1 MICPRCQTPNSDEDK
16 FCEQCGAPLP
26 ALTQPDA
33 MDDHVS
39 GPTMLAGP
47 GAPSVLVRLG
57 PDGGTPYPLGSRA
70 VVGRLES
77 CDVPVND
84 KSVSREHARLSR
96 LRDGYV
102 IEDLGSTNGTL
113 VNGRRINEAVLLRP
127 GDRVTIGSVDFR
139 YDVEAPAQ
147 AEPAHLETASTMV
160 MQGPTSPGAAEA
172 HPPYPFAGA
181 PRDSTDAPTMHEVP
195 PVPVT
200 FPPLEPFASVPEA
213 DAAVPEPE
221 PQPAQP
227 PPLLPPKPPPV
238 SAVPEPQETAVPT
251 EPVAYEPHVEVPPP
265 VPASAPTF
273 ESPSAASAGTTG
285 SVGDDATS
293 LAARLGT
300 LLTDLTRELDE
311 HKSAV
316 QQLQQRVAE
325 LEESE
330 QAREAL
336 KALMREV
343 PEPSMQKEQLQA
355 AQDMLDTLIQNPRD
369 VAVLM
374 QMGEQ
379 APGLAAVVNE
389 YGQLRR
395 VLDRFGRELGV

>member
-26 ALTQPDA
+26 TLAQPDA

-139 YDVEAPAQ
+139 YDIEAPAQ
-147 AEPAHLETASTMV
+147 AEPTHLETASTMV
-160 MQGPTSPGAAEA
+160 MQGPASAPAAEA
-172 HPPYPFAGA
+172 QPAFPFAGA
-181 PRDSTDAPTMHEVP
+181 PQDSPDAPTMHEVP
-195 PVPVT
+195 SVPVT
-200 FPPLEPFASVPEA
+200 FPPLEPFASVPEPEPP
-213 DAAVPEPE
+213 VPKPE
-221 PQPAQP
+221 PQPAEP
-227 PPLLPPKPPPV
+227 PPLLAPEPPPV
-238 SAVPEPQETAVPT
+238 SAPPEPPR
-251 EPVAYEPHVEVPPP
+251 VEAPP
-265 VPASAPTF
+265 PASASPPAF
-273 ESPSAASAGTTG
+273 EAPSRAAAGATG
-285 SVGDDATS
+285 SVGDDAAS
-293 LAARLGT
+293 LASRLGT
-300 LLTDLTRELDE
+300 LLIDLTRELDE

-355 AQDMLDTLIQNPRD
+355 VQDMLDTLIHNPRD

-379 APGLAAVVNE
+379 APALAAVVNE

-395 VLDRFGRELGV
+395 VLERVGRELGV